1 MDVLEKN
8 MIIQTNEPLINY
20 GSIEETQ
27 HTLVGYVT
35 SSDPFILTLLG
46 DGVTILSPQIAEP
59 VNIEKSS
66 YIMNVNRVFY
76 TGTNKFQLKLEG
88 TQFDIH
94 LQLWK
99 PYPISQVLPN

>member
-59 VNIEKSS
+59 VNNEKSS
-66 YIMNVNRVFY
+66 YITNVNLAFY
-76 TGTNKFQLKLEG
+76 TGANKFQLKLDG
-88 TQFDIH
+88 TQFNIH

-99 PYPISQVLPN
+99 PYPISQVIPN